1 MTEEERVAR
10 AARRA
15 GYHLLKAVWEVLT
28 AVAVIMEELSA
39 RPEPESDEALGK
51 PTRVEV
57 E

>member
-28 AVAVIMEELSA
+28 AVAVIMEELSSGSDDK
-39 RPEPESDEALGK
+39 ESHSK
-51 PTRVEV
+51 PTRVEI

>member
-28 AVAVIMEELSA
+28 AVAVIMEELSGGA
-39 RPEPESDEALGK
+39 EDDDQPLTK